1 MQDNSGKAI
10 RLVIGEIEINDWDSV
25 SCDSQIDTPADSW
38 NLALFRQGGQQL
50 PESIQGAASV
60 QLFYGEEII
69 LTAIADR
76 ISEAVKRDGYGLEI
90 SGRDLAGQLID
101 CSVPIF
107 NGRQVTL
114 EELLQRYVLA
124 GDFGSIIHDVR
135 IQDNSWLKNKVSV
148 EPSEALWDAIVKAA
162 QVTGQH
168 VWFEPDGTLSI
179 GDPFANPY
187 QVQESLRLIKPLNN
201 QNNVLSLQY
210 ENDVSNVFTELKVL
224 SQDSQ
229 AHSLLAQTTAQT
241 QYKFNRLKIIT
252 LGDVETQSEAEA
264 ALLKIKKDNDLEA
277 YSLTATVPDWIIDGK
292 VWRAGWYV
300 NVETNA
306 LSHATAKWAVLGR
319 TLKLSRT
326 EGKTTILKLK
336 RQGDWAQPLIYK
348 EQQPKK
354 RIRKKAKTKT
364 DGEQP

>member
-10 RLVIGEIEINDWDSV
+10 RLVIGDIEINSWDNV

-38 NLALFRQGGQQL
+38 NLTLFRQGGQAL
-50 PESIQGAASV
+50 PDSVQGAAKV
-60 QLFYGEEII
+60 QLFYGDEVV
-69 LTAIADR
+69 LTGIADR
-76 ISEAVKRDGYGLEI
+76 ISEAVNRDGYGLQI

-114 EELLQRYVLA
+114 EELLTRYVLA

-135 IQDNSWLKNKVSV
+135 IQNNSWLKNKVSV
-148 EPSEALWDAIVKAA
+148 EPSEALWDAIIKAA

-201 QNNVLSLQY
+201 ENNVLSLQY
-210 ENDVSNVFTELKVL
+210 DNDVSNVFTDLKIL
-224 SQDSQ
+224 SQDSDAQ
-229 AHSLLAQTTAQT
+229 SLLAQTTAQT

-252 LGDVETQSEAEA
+252 LGDVGTQAEAEA

-277 YSLTATVPDWIIDGK
+277 YSLTATVNDWVIDGK

-300 NVETNA
+300 NLETNA
-306 LSHATAKWAVLGR
+306 LSRATAKWAVHGR
-319 TLKLSRT
+319 TLKLSRA
-326 EGKTTILKLK
+326 EGKTTRLNLK

-354 RIRKKAKTKT
+354 KRSKKAKATT
-364 DGEQP
+364 QGEPQ

>member
-10 RLVIGEIEINDWDSV
+10 RLVIGDIEINTWDNV

-38 NLALFRQGGQQL
+38 NLTLFRQGGQAL
-50 PESIQGAASV
+50 PDSVQGAVKV
-60 QLFYGEEII
+60 QLFYGDEIV
-69 LTAIADR
+69 LTGIADR
-76 ISEAVKRDGYGLEI
+76 VSEAVKRDGYGLEI
-90 SGRDLAGQLID
+90 SGRDFAGQLID

-210 ENDVSNVFTELKVL
+210 DNDVSNVFTELKVL

-241 QYKFNRLKIIT
+241 QYKFNRLKIIS
-252 LGDVETQSEAEA
+252 LGDIETQSEAEA
-264 ALLKIKKDNDLEA
+264 ALLKVKKDNDLEA
-277 YSLTATVPDWIIDGK
+277 YSLTATVHDWIIDGK

-306 LSHATAKWAVLGR
+306 LSHVTAKWAVLGR

-354 RIRKKAKTKT
+354 RIRKKAKTNG
-364 DGEQP
+364 DQP